1 MQEIWDDSILM
12 NAKDEIHQ
20 SWNYPSREKLG
31 QTLPVIFETR

>member
-20 SWNYPSREKLG
+20 SWNYASRENRDIK
-31 QTLPVIFETR
+31 ET